1 MLITFRSKAYSDVM
15 MFGDIAINLLKFM
28 GHSATVPGA
37 IAAKDIP
44 AALQQLKSAVAAK
57 KSTAAPDTST
67 DDDND
72 ESSGDAVSL
81 ANRALPLIQLLTA
94 AAESKCDVMWDK

>member
-1 MLITFRSKAYSDVM
+1 MLITFRSKASSDVM

-37 IAAKDIP
+37 IAAKDVP
-44 AALQQLKSAVAAK
+44 TALQQLKSAVAAGK
-57 KSTAAPDTST
+57 AAPTPENST
-67 DDDND
+67 DDEEN
-72 ESSGDAVSL
+72 ESSGDSVSL

-94 AAESKCDVMWDK
+94 AASAKCDVMWDK